1 VLLTMSTW
9 EKIETDYSQA
19 YRAGDKMP
27 VEVLRL
33 LKTALMNA
41 EIEKRSKVKDREAKL
56 VEEEVVAV
64 IKKQGKSLEESIVL
78 FQQGGRQ
85 DLVDQTQKEVEIL
98 KKYLPEELSESAVRE
113 VVKTKIAAL
122 GADGPQ
128 AFGRVMSEVMKELK
142 GQAGGDLVSKLVK
155 ELLG

>member
-1 VLLTMSTW
+1 MSTLA
-9 EKIETDYSQA
+9 KIEIDYNQA

-41 EIEKRSKVKDREAKL
+41 EIEKRTKTKDREAKL
-56 VEEEVVAV
+56 IEEEVITV
-64 IKKQGKSLEESIVL
+64 IKRQVKSLEESIVL
-78 FQQGGRQ
+78 FRQGGRQ
-85 DLVDQTQKEVEIL
+85 DLIDQTQKEVEIL
-98 KKYLPEELSESAVRE
+98 KKYLPAELDESAVRE
-113 VVKTKIAAL
+113 VVKAKIAAL
-122 GADGPQ
+122 GASGPQ

-142 GQAGGDLVSKLVK
+142 GQTSGDLVSKLVK

>member
-1 VLLTMSTW
+1 MSTL
-9 EKIETDYSQA
+9 ERIETDYNQA

-41 EIEKRSKVKDREAKL
+41 EIEKRSKTKDRSAKL
-56 VEEEVVAV
+56 IEEEAVAV
-64 IKKQGKSLEESIVL
+64 IKKQVKSLEESIVL
-78 FQQGGRQ
+78 FQQGNRQ
-85 DLVDQTQKEVEIL
+85 DLIDQTQKEVDIL
-98 KKYLPEELSESAVRE
+98 KKYLPEELGESAVRE
-113 VVKTKIAAL
+113 VVKAKIATL
-122 GADGPQ
+122 GVSGPQ

-142 GQAGGDLVSKLVK
+142 GQAGGDLVGKLVK